1 MTNHTIT
8 IDLDKINA
16 PDLLQTAHAYALE
29 RLVEQVS
36 QRITQAKQRAPQR
49 DQRNTGVWIDS
60 LRPLDQ
66 GHICFIDGTRGA
78 GKTTFL
84 RVACHALCNELSKN
98 AKVLQRPEDFAH
110 TLGFLGLMDPSRVEN
125 GEKILLNVV
134 RAVQRRV
141 EAHTPHFGE
150 RTAQDAAQQFRATLE
165 KLARGLNLLR
175 EKHDP
180 LEDVVDPEVFVSLQL
195 ERVDEGER
203 LRSMFHELLEH
214 ACQVLSVSALV
225 LAFDDADTSA
235 HKGREVMECLRKYLN
250 SPRLVVLVAGDM
262 ELYAQLARRMLVDS
276 VGDKVVGATK
286 ERETQHHRMLDHLE
300 EQYLLKVFPANYR
313 FRLQPLGA
321 LPNLAEMTVSWTSS
335 DKKTNSCDFRKFI
348 DVLLQNGLFVKAASD
363 LQIYRDYFLGLP
375 IRSVL
380 QVMARCAPLLVV
392 PAPGDHEQAGT
403 PATSCGIGDIN
414 GQAAEDKRQS
424 FQRQFTEAVRNISLG
439 GLYANGINVDAI
451 ASDSMAALCEAVFD
465 LCVAEG
471 DYDTAAYLRP
481 QSTDENRN
489 ACFFALSAEV
499 ARLCMRRPDRMLRYM
514 LQGPAT
520 VSLFG
525 ASQKET
531 KTNTTDVVQR
541 IRAPSVEEFKNYM
554 AVGRNEDTLN
564 WAWHTTPL
572 VDHPRKEKKLNPDF
586 FESLCFTNVQE
597 GFYTRS
603 FTFISSLAPLAMLE
617 RIFNAIVNHKPEDR
631 PIASTAEVMKTVGR
645 TLGPPTVS
653 MPGWLRP
660 LGGTGDSPQ
669 EINWKANYLMD
680 CFPDWVALVG
690 KTKSGSYERKGDLVA
705 RVVDGLMPSAVFV
718 GKIWTRYY
726 FNIYRCSG
734 GWVQNWKIF
743 SWALLV
749 EENLHHLAIKDVKL
763 ENVSPTIGIQEVGRL
778 IEFSLIKDYAK
789 FWNQTDPKKSLPRLE
804 KQSFFAALLLTMP
817 MTKYIREQEA
827 KSPAA

>member
-1 MTNHTIT
+1 VTNHTIT

-29 RLVEQVS
+29 RLVEQVN
-36 QRITQAKQRAPQR
+36 QRITQAKPQLNQRT
-49 DQRNTGVWIDS
+49 TGSVWVDS

-84 RVACHALCNELSKN
+84 RAACHALCNELSKN
-98 AKVLQRPEDFAH
+98 AKILQRPEGFAH

-214 ACQVLSVSALV
+214 ACQVLSVGALV

-300 EQYLLKVFPANYR
+300 EQYLLKVFPANHR

-335 DKKTNSCDFRKFI
+335 AKKTNSCDFRKFI

-363 LQIYRDYFLGLP
+363 LQIHRDYFLGLP

-380 QVMARCAPLLVV
+380 QVMARCAPLLGV
-392 PAPGDHEQAGT
+392 PAPGEHEQAGT
-403 PATSCGIGDIN
+403 PATSCVIGDIS
-414 GQAAEDKRQS
+414 GQAAEDTLQS

-499 ARLCMRRPDRMLRYM
+499 ARLCIKRPDRMLRYM

-525 ASQKET
+525 LT
-531 KTNTTDVVQR
+531 QR
-541 IRAPSVEEFKNYM
+541 EAKSDSAGSAQRSRPPSLEEFKDYM
-554 AVGRNEDTLN
+554 AVGRNEDSLN
-564 WAWHTTPL
+564 WAWHAAPL
-572 VDHPRKEKKLNPDF
+572 VDKPIESAPQTSDLISRLCLVYTQIDFSSYKLLFNARF
-586 FESLCFTNVQE
+586 V
-597 GFYTRS
+597 
-603 FTFISSLAPLAMLE
+603 PLALLE
-617 RIFNAIVNHKPEDR
+617 RFFNAISGYKSGGVSSIHG
-631 PIASTAEVMKTVGR
+631 VVFR
-645 TLGPPTVS
+645 TIQRTEGPPTVS
-653 MPGWLRP
+653 MPRWLS
-660 LGGTGDSPQ
+660 LADGGGGAESIDNHSPCYSCTQ
-669 EINWKANYLMD
+669 DLACWVNGGLVTEKNDEQSKIKKSATIKNIINS
-680 CFPDWVALVG
+680 FI
-690 KTKSGSYERKGDLVA
+690 
-705 RVVDGLMPSAVFV
+705 PSAVFI
-718 GKIWTRYY
+718 GKVWTRYY
-726 FNIYRCSG
+726 FNSG
-734 GWVQNWKIF
+734 NQPKNQQDGWDLLVWSIF
-743 SWALLV
+743 VEELFHHLNRESKKTADEINASNEKLSLLKLKDQRTGWCRTRRKTVALL
-749 EENLHHLAIKDVKL
+749 EEW
-763 ENVSPTIGIQEVGRL
+763 
-778 IEFSLIKDYAK
+778 K
-789 FWNQTDPKKSLPRLE
+789 FFT
-804 KQSFFAALLLTMP
+804 ALLLTMP
-817 MTKYIREQEA
+817 ISKCIRNKKTQ
-827 KSPAA
+827 PPTP